1 MKTKAFLMFAG
12 FLVQFFGIGVYSQE
26 KNFRLPAVPLVT
38 NNPYFSIWS
47 FSNNPAEDW
56 PRHWT
61 GSVQAM
67 ACFATIDGKV
77 FRLMGHTHMAV
88 PAMALKGTEVLPT
101 RSIYTFEE
109 SGVRIRLTFTSP
121 LLADDLVLLSE
132 PLTYVSWQAEPSDGK
147 VHELKI
153 YFDVSAELVV
163 NTNDQEVS
171 WSRPK
176 IAGLDIMQMGTAA
189 QEALRKSG
197 DDLRIDWGYL
207 YVVSPAAQ
215 PVSNVICGADLAR
228 ASFLKNGTVLPDDD
242 LRMPRP
248 ASDDWPVMA
257 SVFSFDSLAHPAER
271 YILLAYVDAF
281 RVEFLNRKLP
291 PYWKSQGIT
300 TSQLL
305 REAVKTY
312 AYTSERCK
320 KYDDRLMKAL
330 VKAGGQNYCDIAVPA
345 YRQSLAACSL
355 AGDIDGTPMYFPKEN
370 FSNGCISTVDV
381 IYPACPLLLYCNT
394 GLLKAELEPM
404 MIYAS
409 SKRWKFP
416 FSPHDLGTY
425 PLANGQV
432 YGGGEISGEDQMPV
446 EESGNM
452 LIMLYALA
460 TKEGKADFAV
470 KYWPVISKWAEYLR
484 ENGLDPE
491 NQLCTD
497 DFAGHLAHNTNLSVK
512 AIIALGCY
520 SRLCG
525 MSGKPEEARAYW
537 KTASEFASLWK
548 SMAAEGD
555 HYKLAFNNSSSWS
568 QKYNLVWDRLLQ
580 LNLFDP
586 SIAKQE
592 ISFYKTKQNAFGI
605 PLDNRKD
612 YTKLD
617 WILWTATLADDP
629 SDFDELVAPVHKFL
643 NETPD
648 RVPMTDWYDTKT
660 GKQVGFQARSV
671 VGGVFIKMLKP

>member
-1 MKTKAFLMFAG
+1 MKTKT
-12 FLVQFFGIGVYSQE
+12 FLVFAMMFLQVMNSRVSAQE
-26 KNFRLPAVPLVT
+26 TGFRLPAIPLVT
-38 NNPYFSIWS
+38 SNPYFSIWS
-47 FSNNPAEDW
+47 FSNHPAEDW
-56 PRHWT
+56 TRHWT

-67 ACFATIDGKV
+67 ACFARIDGKT
-77 FRLMGHTHMAV
+77 FRLLGHTHTVIPSMT
-88 PAMALKGTEVLPT
+88 LKNTVVLPT
-101 RSIYTFEE
+101 RTIYTFEE
-109 SGVRIRLTFTSP
+109 SGVSIRFILTNP
-121 LLADDLVLLSE
+121 QLADDLVLLSE
-132 PLTYVSWQAEPSDGK
+132 PLTYVTWQMEPLDRK
-147 VHELKI
+147 VHSVKV

-163 NTNDQEVS
+163 NTNEQEVS
-171 WSRPK
+171 WSRPR
-176 IAGLDIMQMGTAA
+176 IEGLDIMQMGTVA
-189 QEALRKSG
+189 QDVLKKSG

-207 YVVSPAAQ
+207 YVVSPSEQ
-215 PVSNVICGADLAR
+215 RVSSVICGADLAR
-228 ASFLKNGTVLPDDD
+228 KTFLKNEAVLPDDD
-242 LRMPRP
+242 FRMPRP
-248 ASDDWPVMA
+248 AGDDWPVMA
-257 SVFSFDSLAHPAER
+257 SVFSLDSLALPAER
-271 YILLAYVDAF
+271 FILLAYDDGF
-281 RVEFLNRKLP
+281 RIEFLNRKLL
-291 PYWKSQGIT
+291 PYWKSQGIS

-305 REAVKTY
+305 KNAVNTY
-312 AYTSERCK
+312 ISVSDRCRK
-320 KYDDRLMKAL
+320 FDDNLMNAL
-330 VKAGGQNYCDIAVPA
+330 IRAGGQTYCDIAVPA
-345 YRQSLAACSL
+345 YRQSLSACGL

-381 IYPACPLLLYCNT
+381 IYPACPVLLFCNPL
-394 GLLKAELEPM
+394 LLKAELEPL

-416 FSPHDLGTY
+416 FAPHDLGTY

-432 YGGGEISGEDQMPV
+432 YGGGEMTEEDQMPV

-460 TKEGKADFAV
+460 TKEGNADFAV
-470 KYWPVISKWAEYLR
+470 KYWPIISRWAEYLR
-484 ENGLDPE
+484 EKGLDPE

-497 DFAGHLAHNTNLSVK
+497 DFAGHLAHNTNLSIK

-525 MSGKPEEARAYW
+525 ISGRPEQAKDYW
-537 KTASEFASLWK
+537 STASEYALKWK
-548 SMAAEGD
+548 SMASEGD
-555 HYKLAFNNSSSWS
+555 HYRLAFDKSESWS
-568 QKYNLVWDRLLQ
+568 QEYNLVWDKILG

-586 SIAKQE
+586 DIAKQE
-592 ISFYKTKQNAFGI
+592 ILFYKTRQNIYGL

-617 WILWTATLADDP
+617 WILWTASLAGDP
-629 SDFDELVAPVHKFL
+629 LDFNALINPVHKFL